1 MVGAVIRNYSEL
13 RLNILSDLHL
23 RQGGLAPPRTS
34 TDAVILAGD
43 VARPEQAIAWAREF
57 HRPVIYVPGNHEFY
71 GSSLPAAL
79 AQLQSLATGTDIH
92 VLDRQVLVLD
102 GVRFLGATLWTD
114 FMLAGEGLA
123 RERAMAEATRLVRD
137 FSVIDSTEHP
147 GTKFTPLESI
157 QVFRQ
162 HAEWLRQRL
171 AEAFDGPTVVITHHA
186 PSPRSIHPRFAGSL
200 LNGAFVSDLEPLM
213 GRERVVLWVHGHTHD
228 SFDYTVRGTRVICNP
243 RGYARDGVNENAFF
257 DPGLVVDVD
266 RARQPFAGS
275 RL

>member
-1 MVGAVIRNYSEL
+1 M

-114 FMLAGEGLA
+114 FMLAEERLA

-162 HAEWLRQRL
+162 HAEWLRERL
-171 AEAFDGPTVVITHHA
+171 ADPFDGPTVVITHHA
-186 PSPRSIHPRFAGSL
+186 PSPRSIHLRFAGSL

-228 SFDYTVRGTRVICNP
+228 SFDYTVRGTRVLCNP

-266 RARQPFAGS
+266 R
-275 RL
+275 